1 MEIWCSLTFYNS
13 NLRQTDQKL
22 SKRFCYS
29 HMLLESADSSS
40 KKLMERKGEG
50 CFFGCY
56 TYTHKTERDIIMGVF
71 YIFQNEISPKCAEV
85 VFEKKKKKSLT
96 LYSLNGTAVIVPS
109 SLRKMDRSPLLSE
122 RKGHDRFVFWLQLDN
137 LTRIVFLF
145 GQHKI
150 SVYLY
155 MVTNY

>member
-1 MEIWCSLTFYNS
+1 MWFFHILMEIWCSLTFYNS

-29 HMLLESADSSS
+29 HMLLESADCSS

-85 VFEKKKKKSLT
+85 VFEKKKKVSLSIAWMAQ
-96 LYSLNGTAVIVPS
+96 LL
-109 SLRKMDRSPLLSE
+109 LFPLVYVKWIEALCYLKEKAMIGLCS
-122 RKGHDRFVFWLQLDN
+122 GYN
-137 LTRIVFLF
+137 LI
-145 GQHKI
+145 I
-150 SVYLY
+150 WPE
-155 MVTNY
+155 